1 MDRCVF
7 IIQARM
13 NGSPNEESIC
23 RGMKIAKEDVV
34 AFVAALRALLEAE
47 GEQGGG
53 QMAGYEAAV
62 ERMRAAFSSVAG
74 VVAARRVYIQQQQC
88 AFLFRNR

>member
-1 MDRCVF
+1 MF

-74 VVAARRVYIQQQQC
+74 VVAARRVYIQQRQC